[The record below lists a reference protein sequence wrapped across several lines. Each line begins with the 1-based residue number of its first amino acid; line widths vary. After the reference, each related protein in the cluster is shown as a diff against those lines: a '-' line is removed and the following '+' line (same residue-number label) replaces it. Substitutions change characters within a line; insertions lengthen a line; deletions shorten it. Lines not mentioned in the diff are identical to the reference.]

1 MSDSGLTAVQRTLRV
16 AAATLRDAE
25 IPFALGGSLACWA
38 RGGPP
43 TDNDVDLMV
52 LPGEAER
59 ALAALEAAGMVGERP
74 PEDWLLKAH
83 HQDVTVDLIFAALGL
98 EITREF
104 FDATEELTVLAL
116 RMRVLSVE
124 DVLVSRLLALDA
136 HRLDYTGSL
145 AIARSLREQVDFKR
159 LAGRVA
165 QSPFARAFLVLLGD
179 LGIVQTGLVE
189 PLSAA
194 HGPAEVNVRRVTV
207 S

>member
-1 MSDSGLTAVQRTLRV
+1 MSNAELSSVQHTLRV

-25 IPFALGGSLACWA
+25 IPFALAGSLACWA

-52 LPGEAER
+52 LPSEAAR
-59 ALAALEAAGMVGERP
+59 ALAALEAAGMAGERP
-74 PEDWLLKAH
+74 PEEWLLKAH
-83 HQDVTVDLIFAALGL
+83 RDDVTVDLIFAALGV
-98 EITREF
+98 EVTRAF
-104 FDATEELTVLAL
+104 IDATEELTVLAM

-145 AIARSLREQVDFKR
+145 AIARALREQVNWTS
-159 LAGRVA
+159 LTGRVA

-179 LGIVQTGLVE
+179 LGIVEHGVVE
-189 PLSAA
+189 PAFAA

-207 S
+207 G

>member
-1 MSDSGLTAVQRTLRV
+1 MSDSGLSSVQRTLRI

-52 LPGEAER
+52 LPSEATR
-59 ALAALEAAGMVGERP
+59 ALAALEAAGMTGERP

-83 HQDVTVDLIFAALGL
+83 SQDVTVDLIFAALGL
-98 EITREF
+98 QVTRAF
-104 FDATEELTVLAL
+104 IDATEELTVLAM

-145 AIARSLREQVDFKR
+145 AIARALREQVDFKR

-165 QSPFARAFLVLLGD
+165 HSPFARAFLVLLGD
-179 LGIVQTGLVE
+179 LGIVESGTADPVA
-189 PLSAA
+189 AA

-207 S
+207 G

>member
-1 MSDSGLTAVQRTLRV
+1 MSDTALSSVQRTLRV

-25 IPFALGGSLACWA
+25 ISFALAGSLACWA

-52 LPGEAER
+52 LPSEASR
-59 ALAALEAAGMVGERP
+59 ALAALEASGMVAERP
-74 PEDWLLKAH
+74 PEEWLLKAH
-83 HQDVTVDLIFAALGL
+83 HQDVTVDLIFDALGL
-98 EITREF
+98 EVTRPF
-104 FDATEELTVLAL
+104 IDSTEELTVLAM

-179 LGIVQTGLVE
+179 LGIVEPGIVE
-189 PLSAA
+189 PVSAA
-194 HGPAEVNVRRVTV
+194 HGPADVNVRRVTV